1 MKKLIQTVGAAA
13 IAVMAG
19 LTAVTPVS
27 AAPFAP
33 AKSEATSDVR
43 LVQDGFGDD
52 DDGEQLWT
60 KRQNSRHDRAER
72 RHDRR
77 SDRFDRRYD
86 RRHDRAERRQDRRG
100 YWNGHRGYRE
110 HRRGYRRHSDGYY
123 YSNDVFQL
131 FVR

>member
-1 MKKLIQTVGAAA
+1 MRKIIQTVGAAA
-13 IAVMAG
+13 IAMVVG
-19 LTAVTPVS
+19 LTTFMPVS
-27 AAPFAP
+27 AAPYVP
-33 AKSEATSDVR
+33 AQAQLTSNVEMAQYR
-43 LVQDGFGDD
+43 HGDD
-52 DDGEQLWT
+52 DQPRWK
-60 KRQNSRHDRAER
+60 KRQNNRHDRAER

-86 RRHDRAERRQDRRG
+86 RRHDRAERRHERRG

-131 FVR
+131 FIR